1 MEKVKRGVG
10 GICLVFG
17 ALLTVSCL
25 VAVGVILTGEGID
38 DRLLSAAFA
47 LGCAVIS
54 MGIFCLGYR
63 LRHPK
68 DKTQRPA
75 PPAGKPPVRPPAPK
89 KPSPQEQARRREEQ
103 EAREKLWREQQEARK
118 RARMQFLEPWSGTD
132 PDGAEHMAQWE
143 LALAGDCAMT
153 THYVVSGQG
162 DEGLDGTHDGTGVD
176 WFFLRAGSD
185 LEKAVRLYAEIDTY
199 RKACEAHGVHPKDTE
214 NKTLYWLLRNRHDRR
229 FLLVS
234 ASQFHA
240 LGELTEP
247 CLALCREHDL
257 HVVNARAGDRYYD
270 YVSGVTYE
278 VVVGATFP
286 GSADDAATYGEL
298 CLNVTNDVPE
308 GEEVSRDG
316 R

>member
-1 MEKVKRGVG
+1 MEKVKRAVGV
-10 GICLVFG
+10 ICLIFG

-25 VAVGVILTGEGID
+25 VTVGVVLTGEGID

-47 LGCAVIS
+47 LVCALIGV
-54 MGIFCLGYR
+54 GIFWLGYR

-68 DKTQRPA
+68 DKTRRPA
-75 PPAGKPPVRPPAPK
+75 PPDRKPPVQPPAPK
-89 KPSPQEQARRREEQ
+89 KPSPGEQARRREEQ

-118 RARMQFLEPWSGTD
+118 KARMQFLEPWSGID
-132 PDGAEHMAQWE
+132 PDEAEHMAQWE
-143 LALAGDCAMT
+143 LALAGECAMT
-153 THYVVSGQG
+153 TWYVFSGQG

-176 WFFLRAGSD
+176 WFSLSAGSD

-199 RKACEAHGVHPKDTE
+199 RKACEAHGVNPNGTE
-214 NKTLYWLLRNRHDRR
+214 NKTLYWLRGNRHDRR

-234 ASQFHA
+234 EGQFDA
-240 LGELTEP
+240 LGEQTEP
-247 CLALCREHDL
+247 CLALCRKHDL
-257 HVVNARAGDRYYD
+257 HVVTPRPGDRYYD

>member
-38 DRLLSAAFA
+38 HRLLSAAFA
-47 LGCAVIS
+47 LGCAAIS

-68 DKTQRPA
+68 NKAQRPA

-89 KPSPQEQARRREEQ
+89 KLSPQEQARRREE
-103 EAREKLWREQQEARK
+103 QEARK

-153 THYVVSGQG
+153 THYVVSGRG

-185 LEKAVRLYAEIDTY
+185 LEKAIRLYAQIDTY

-214 NKTLYWLLRNRHDRR
+214 NKTLYWLLGNRHDRR

-240 LGELTEP
+240 LGEQTEP

-270 YVSGVTYE
+270 YLSGVTYA

-298 CLNVTNDVPE
+298 CLQVTEAGLE

>member
-1 MEKVKRGVG
+1 MEKVKRAVGV
-10 GICLVFG
+10 ICLIFG

-25 VAVGVILTGEGID
+25 VTVGVILTGERID
-38 DRLLSAAFA
+38 HRLLSAAFA
-47 LGCAVIS
+47 LVCALIGI
-54 MGIFCLGYR
+54 GIFCLGYR

-68 DKTQRPA
+68 DKTRRP
-75 PPAGKPPVRPPAPK
+75 PPAGKPPVQPPAPK
-89 KPSPQEQARRREEQ
+89 KPTPGEQARRREEQ
-103 EAREKLWREQQEARK
+103 EAREKLWREQQEAQK
-118 RARMQFLEPWSGTD
+118 KARMQFLEPWSSID
-132 PDGAEHMAQWE
+132 PDEAEHMAQWE
-143 LALAGDCAMT
+143 LALSGDCAMT
-153 THYVVSGQG
+153 TWYVISGQG

-176 WFFLRAGSD
+176 WFSLRAGSD
-185 LEKAVRLYAEIDTY
+185 LEKAIRLYAEIDTY
-199 RKACEAHGVHPKDTE
+199 RKACEAHGVNPNGTE
-214 NKTLYWLLRNRHDRR
+214 NKTLYWLRGNRHDRR

-234 ASQFHA
+234 EGQFDA
-240 LGELTEP
+240 LGEQTEP

-257 HVVNARAGDRYYD
+257 HVVNPRPGDRYYD

>member
-38 DRLLSAAFA
+38 HRLLSAAFA

-68 DKTQRPA
+68 NKAQRPA

-89 KPSPQEQARRREEQ
+89 KLSPQEQARRREEQ

-118 RARMQFLEPWSGTD
+118 RARMQFLEPWSGID

-185 LEKAVRLYAEIDTY
+185 LEKAIRLYAEIDTY
-199 RKACEAHGVHPKDTE
+199 RKVCEAHGVHPKDTE
-214 NKTLYWLLRNRHDRR
+214 NKTLYWLLGNRHDRR

-240 LGELTEP
+240 LGEQTES
-247 CLALCREHDL
+247 CLALCRAHDL
-257 HVVNARAGDRYYD
+257 HVVNPRPEDRYYD

>member
-1 MEKVKRGVG
+1 MEKVKRAVGV
-10 GICLVFG
+10 ICLIFG

-25 VAVGVILTGEGID
+25 VTVGVILTGEGIE

-47 LGCAVIS
+47 LVCALIGI
-54 MGIFCLGYR
+54 GIFCLGYR

-68 DKTQRPA
+68 NKTRRPA
-75 PPAGKPPVRPPAPK
+75 PPSGKPAVQPPAPK
-89 KPSPQEQARRREEQ
+89 KPSPGEQARRREEQ
-103 EAREKLWREQQEARK
+103 EAREKLWREQQEAQK
-118 RARMQFLEPWSGTD
+118 KARMQFLEPWSGID
-132 PDGAEHMAQWE
+132 PDEAEHMAQWE

-153 THYVVSGQG
+153 TWYVISGQG
-162 DEGLDGTHDGTGVD
+162 DEGLDGTRDGTGVD
-176 WFFLRAGSD
+176 WFSLSAGSD

-199 RKACEAHGVHPKDTE
+199 RKACEAHGVNPNGTE
-214 NKTLYWLLRNRHDRR
+214 NKTLYWLRGNWHDRR

-234 ASQFHA
+234 EDQFDA
-240 LGELTEP
+240 LGEQTEP

-257 HVVNARAGDRYYD
+257 HLVNPRPGDRYYD

>member
-1 MEKVKRGVG
+1 MEKVKRAVGV
-10 GICLVFG
+10 ICLIFG

-25 VAVGVILTGEGID
+25 VTVGVVLTGEGIE

-47 LGCAVIS
+47 LVCALIS
-54 MGIFCLGYR
+54 VGIFCLGYR

-68 DKTQRPA
+68 DKTRRPA
-75 PPAGKPPVRPPAPK
+75 PTGKPPVQPPAPK
-89 KPSPQEQARRREEQ
+89 KPTPGEQARRREEQ
-103 EAREKLWREQQEARK
+103 EAREKLWREQQEAQK
-118 RARMQFLEPWSGTD
+118 KARMQFLEPWSSID
-132 PDGAEHMAQWE
+132 PDEAEHMAQWE
-143 LALAGDCAMT
+143 LALSGDCAMT
-153 THYVVSGQG
+153 TWYVISGQG

-176 WFFLRAGSD
+176 WFSLRAGSD
-185 LEKAVRLYAEIDTY
+185 LEKAIRLYAEIDTY
-199 RKACEAHGVHPKDTE
+199 RKACEAHGVNPNGTE
-214 NKTLYWLLRNRHDRR
+214 NKTLYWLRGNRHDRR

-234 ASQFHA
+234 EGQFDA
-240 LGELTEP
+240 LGEQTEP

-257 HVVNARAGDRYYD
+257 HVVNPRPGDRYYD

-298 CLNVTNDVPE
+298 CLNVTNDVPA

>member
-1 MEKVKRGVG
+1 
-10 GICLVFG
+10 
-17 ALLTVSCL
+17 
-25 VAVGVILTGEGID
+25 
-38 DRLLSAAFA
+38 
-47 LGCAVIS
+47 
-54 MGIFCLGYR
+54 
-63 LRHPK
+63 
-68 DKTQRPA
+68 
-75 PPAGKPPVRPPAPK
+75 
-89 KPSPQEQARRREEQ
+89 
-103 EAREKLWREQQEARK
+103 
-118 RARMQFLEPWSGTD
+118 MQFLEPWSGTD

-153 THYVVSGQG
+153 THYVVSGRG

-185 LEKAVRLYAEIDTY
+185 LEKAIRLYAEIDTY

-214 NKTLYWLLRNRHDRR
+214 NKTLYWLLGNRHDRR

-240 LGELTEP
+240 LGEQTEP

-270 YVSGVTYE
+270 YLSGVTYA
-278 VVVGATFP
+278 VAVGATFP

-298 CLNVTNDVPE
+298 CLQVTEAGLE

>member
-1 MEKVKRGVG
+1 MEKVKRAVGV
-10 GICLVFG
+10 ICLIFG

-25 VAVGVILTGEGID
+25 VTVGVVLTGEGID

-47 LGCAVIS
+47 LVCALIGI
-54 MGIFCLGYR
+54 GIFCLGYR

-68 DKTQRPA
+68 DKTRRPV
-75 PPAGKPPVRPPAPK
+75 PPSGKPPVQPPAPK
-89 KPSPQEQARRREEQ
+89 KPSPGEQARRREEQ
-103 EAREKLWREQQEARK
+103 EAREKLWREQQEAQK
-118 RARMQFLEPWSGTD
+118 KARMKFLEPWSGID
-132 PDGAEHMAQWE
+132 PDEAEHMAQWE

-153 THYVVSGQG
+153 TWYVISGRG
-162 DEGLDGTHDGTGVD
+162 DEGLDGTQDGTGVD
-176 WFFLRAGSD
+176 WFALSAGSE
-185 LEKAVRLYAEIDTY
+185 LEKAIRLYAEIDTY
-199 RKACEAHGVHPKDTE
+199 RKACEAHGVHPNGTE
-214 NKTLYWLLRNRHDRR
+214 NKTLYWLRGNRHDRR

-234 ASQFHA
+234 EGQFDA
-240 LGELTEP
+240 LGEQTEP
-247 CLALCREHDL
+247 CLALCRAHDL
-257 HVVNARAGDRYYD
+257 HVVTPRPGDRYYD

-298 CLNVTNDVPE
+298 CLNVTNDAPE